1 VLTERQILG
10 LKGERIAA
18 EWLRR
23 RGWTILAH
31 RFRAGHRDID
41 LIAARYDAEAG
52 ERVVAFVEVR
62 TKTSVEYGFPIE
74 TVRRKKQ
81 QELRRAARVWIAS
94 NRRSRD
100 VYRFDFVGV
109 VVGGDRPDV
118 EHVIDVF

>member
-1 VLTERQILG
+1 
-10 LKGERIAA
+10 
-18 EWLRR
+18 
-23 RGWTILAH
+23 
-31 RFRAGHRDID
+31 
-41 LIAARYDAEAG
+41 
-52 ERVVAFVEVR
+52 
-62 TKTSVEYGFPIE
+62 VEYGFPIE

-109 VVGGDRPDV
+109 VVGGGRPDV